1 MTHLQWGLLYVAA
14 ICLVFAGLTDLIG
27 DGLGLSSVCLIV
39 AGAAGLALIVIDVVQ
54 ANGRRTNADDLND
67 IAQRI
72 EDEHDERIEK

>member
-1 MTHLQWGLLYVAA
+1 MTHLQWGLLYLAA

-27 DGLGLSSVCLIV
+27 DEFGLSSICLIV
-39 AGAAGLALIVIDVVQ
+39 AGAAWMALLVIDVIR
-54 ANGRRTNADDLND
+54 ANGRPTNADDLND